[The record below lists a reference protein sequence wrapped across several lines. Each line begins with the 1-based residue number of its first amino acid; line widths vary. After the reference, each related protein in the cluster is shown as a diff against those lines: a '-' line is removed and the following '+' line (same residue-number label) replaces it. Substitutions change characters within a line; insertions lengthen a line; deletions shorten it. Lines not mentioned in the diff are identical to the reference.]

1 MADYKEQGLYQE
13 GNSLFDDIFAF
24 GDLEVQN
31 INVVGIIT
39 AKTFSGVDATS
50 LKDDGGTVKIQA
62 TSTGAT
68 HSGRAVF
75 NEVELQGKVYDSD
88 GDFGTSGQVLS
99 SDGTDIEWVNAGSL
113 TAGAAAEVGVTA
125 VNTNATHF
133 ITFVDSSSGN
143 ENIRVDTDLTYNPST
158 NTLGG
163 TNISSLYVTGNLRI
177 GGQLK
182 DGDNAFG
189 SSGQVLSS
197 DGTDT
202 RWVNAG
208 SLTAGAASEVG
219 ITAVNDNSSHFLAF
233 LDSSSGNDNIKVDTN
248 LTYNPSTNLLSL
260 GGISFSGTISGGTS
274 VSATNLSGNL
284 TGTIQTAAQTN
295 ITSVGTLTGLTVDG
309 NLILDSTSN
318 YLHIKGA
325 LYDKDGQS
333 GSADQVLVSTGTQ
346 VDWKDATTLTASNSQ
361 KITITESDTNTAF
374 PITFSAAP
382 GQSGGNTLLSDNQF
396 TYNASSNIV
405 TAGTFSGSGASLTSL
420 NASSL
425 QSGTVPDARIPN
437 LNASKINAGTL
448 GTDRIPN
455 LNASKINAGTLGTD
469 RIPNLAASKI
479 TSGTLGTDRIP
490 SLAASKITSGT
501 LGTDR
506 IPSLAASKI
515 TSGQFNAARIPTLN
529 QDTTGSAAS
538 LTTARTIAGS
548 SFNGTANINI
558 NYNNLTNKPTIPTN
572 NNQLTNGR
580 GFITATDVRSMNESA
595 SPGQSSTSS
604 TAFQNK
610 VTLSINTVSNS
621 RVLVIYS
628 FEIKHS
634 NTNNH
639 GCIAQVNG
647 SNVSLV
653 GGNVEERRND
663 NGFERFTGSILDISS
678 HTGTRTYRIQF
689 RATNNSGQI
698 QNASLVA
705 IEMSV

>member
-50 LKDDGGTVKIQA
+50 LKDNNGTIRIQA
-62 TSTGAT
+62 TTTGAT

-125 VNTNATHF
+125 VNTNASHF

-202 RWVNAG
+202 KWVNAG

-219 ITAVNDNSSHFLAF
+219 ITAVNDNASHFLAF
-233 LDSSSGNDNIKVDTN
+233 LDSSSGNDNVKVDTN
-248 LTYNPSTNLLSL
+248 LTYNPSTNLLSI

-284 TGTIQTAAQTN
+284 TGAIQTAAQTN

-346 VDWKDATTLTASNSQ
+346 VDWKDTTSLTASNSQ

-396 TYNASSNIV
+396 TYNASSNTV

-420 NASSL
+420 NASNL
-425 QSGTVPDARIPN
+425 QSGTVADARIPN
-437 LNASKINAGTL
+437 LNASKITAGTF
-448 GTDRIPN
+448 DVARIPDLSGAKITSGTVAAARIDN
-455 LNASKINAGTLGTD
+455 LNASKITAGTLAD
-469 RIPNLAASKI
+469 ARLSNS
-479 TSGTLGTDRIP
+479 
-490 SLAASKITSGT
+490 SLFVTGMIMMY
-501 LGTDR
+501 
-506 IPSLAASKI
+506 
-515 TSGQFNAARIPTLN
+515 
-529 QDTTGSAAS
+529 TGSTAPSGWALS
-538 LTTARTIAGS
+538 LIH
-548 SFNGTANINI
+548 I
-558 NYNNLTNKPTIPTN
+558 
-572 NNQLTNGR
+572 
-580 GFITATDVRSMNESA
+580 
-595 SPGQSSTSS
+595 
-604 TAFQNK
+604 
-610 VTLSINTVSNS
+610 
-621 RVLVIYS
+621 
-628 FEIKHS
+628 
-634 NTNNH
+634 
-639 GCIAQVNG
+639 
-647 SNVSLV
+647 
-653 GGNVEERRND
+653 
-663 NGFERFTGSILDISS
+663 
-678 HTGTRTYRIQF
+678 
-689 RATNNSGQI
+689 
-698 QNASLVA
+698 
-705 IEMSV
+705 

>member
-1 MADYKEQGLYQE
+1 MADYTQQGLYQE

-24 GDLEVQN
+24 GNLEVQN

-39 AKTFSGVDATS
+39 AATFSGVDATS
-50 LKDDGGTVKIQA
+50 LKDTGGTVKIQA
-62 TSTGAT
+62 TTTGAT

-125 VNTNATHF
+125 VNTNASHF

-208 SLTAGAASEVG
+208 SLTAGAAAEVG
-219 ITAVNDNSSHFLAF
+219 ITAVSDNASHFMAF

-248 LTYNPSTNLLSL
+248 LTYNPSTNLLSI

-284 TGTIQTAAQTN
+284 TGAIQTAAQTN

-309 NLILDSTSN
+309 NLVLDSTSN
-318 YLHIKGA
+318 YIHIKGA

-346 VDWKDATTLTASNSQ
+346 VDWKDTTSLTASNSQ

-396 TYNASSNIV
+396 TYNASSNTV

-420 NASSL
+420 NASNL
-425 QSGTVPDARIPN
+425 QSGTVADARIPN
-437 LNASKINAGTL
+437 LNASKITAGTF
-448 GTDRIPN
+448 DVARIPDLSGAKITSGTVAAARIDN
-455 LNASKINAGTLGTD
+455 LNASKITAGTLADARLSNSSLFVTGMIMMYTGSTAPSGWAICNGQNGTPD
-469 RIPNLAASKI
+469 LRNRFIVGAGNSYNVGVTGGFDSVSLSE
-479 TSGTLGTDRIP
+479 SQIP
-490 SLAASKITSGT
+490 SHTHSFSG
-501 LGTDR
+501 
-506 IPSLAASKI
+506 
-515 TSGQFNAARIPTLN
+515 SGSHSHGINDPGHTHTMNFNQGNI
-529 QDTTGSAAS
+529 
-538 LTTARTIAGS
+538 IS
-548 SFNGTANINI
+548 SGGAFGLKDSGTAN
-558 NYNNLTNKPTIPTN
+558 
-572 NNQLTNGR
+572 R
-580 GFITATDVRSMNESA
+580 
-595 SPGQSSTSS
+595 
-604 TAFQNK
+604 
-610 VTLSINTVSNS
+610 INTNTTGISVNS
-621 RVLVIYS
+621 QSVTIS
-628 FEIKHS
+628 G
-634 NTNNH
+634 NT
-639 GCIAQVNG
+639 
-647 SNVSLV
+647 
-653 GGNVEERRND
+653 GG
-663 NGFERFTGSILDISS
+663 TG
-678 HTGTRTYRIQF
+678 G
-689 RATNNSGQI
+689 GQAHENRPPYYALMFI
-698 QNASLVA
+698 MKL
-705 IEMSV
+705 

>member
-1 MADYKEQGLYQE
+1 MADYTQQGLYQE

-39 AKTFSGVDATS
+39 ASKLIGDGSELSGIDATTI
-50 LKDDGGTVKIQA
+50 KDSTGTTQIQGT
-62 TSTGAT
+62 TSGAT

-75 NEVELQGKVYDSD
+75 NEVEIGGKLYDGD
-88 GDFGTSGQVLS
+88 GDFGTSGQVLA
-99 SDGTDIEWVNAGSL
+99 SDGTNTNWINSGSL
-113 TAGAAAEVGVTA
+113 TAGAASEVGVTA

-219 ITAVNDNSSHFLAF
+219 ITAVSDNSSHFLAF
-233 LDSSSGNDNIKVDTN
+233 LDSSSGNDNVKVDTN
-248 LTYNPSTNLLSL
+248 LTYNPSTNLLSI

-274 VSATNLSGNL
+274 VSATNISGNL
-284 TGTIQTAAQTN
+284 SGTLQTAAQAN

-309 NLILDSTSN
+309 NVILDSTSN

-333 GSADQVLVSTGTQ
+333 GSNGQVLVSTGSQ
-346 VDWKDATTLTASNSQ
+346 VDWQNPNTLTASNSL

-396 TYNASSNIV
+396 TYNASSNTV

-420 NASSL
+420 NASNL
-425 QSGTVPDARIPN
+425 QSGTVAVARIPN
-437 LNASKINAGTL
+437 LNANKITAGTIADARLSNSSLFVTGMIMMYNGSTAPSGWAICNGQNGTPDLRDRFIVGTGSSYNL
-448 GTDRIPN
+448 GNTGGANSVTLTATQMPNHAHAFSGSASHSHTINNHTHSFSGSNSHRHGYAFGTAQGTPIGNNYNSSGITNVTDRGGITEQQQSGSPQYPN
-455 LNASKINAGTLGTD
+455 HHGYTAETGQTTISI
-469 RIPNLAASKI
+469 
-479 TSGTLGTDRIP
+479 SG
-490 SLAASKITSGT
+490 
-501 LGTDR
+501 
-506 IPSLAASKI
+506 
-515 TSGQFNAARIPTLN
+515 N
-529 QDTTGSAAS
+529 TG
-538 LTTARTIAGS
+538 
-548 SFNGTANINI
+548 N
-558 NYNNLTNKPTIPTN
+558 P
-572 NNQLTNGR
+572 
-580 GFITATDVRSMNESA
+580 
-595 SPGQSSTSS
+595 
-604 TAFQNK
+604 
-610 VTLSINTVSNS
+610 
-621 RVLVIYS
+621 
-628 FEIKHS
+628 S
-634 NTNNH
+634 NTGTNTQTVTISGNTN
-639 GCIAQVNG
+639 QQ
-647 SNVSLV
+647 
-653 GGNVEERRND
+653 GG
-663 NGFERFTGSILDISS
+663 GAS
-678 HTGTRTYRIQF
+678 HENRPPYYALMFIMK
-689 RATNNSGQI
+689 
-698 QNASLVA
+698 L
-705 IEMSV
+705 

>member
-1 MADYKEQGLYQE
+1 MADYKEQGVYQE

-62 TSTGAT
+62 TTTGAT

-125 VNTNATHF
+125 VNTNASHF

-163 TNISSLYVTGNLRI
+163 TNISSLYVTGNLRL

-208 SLTAGAASEVG
+208 SLTAGAAAEVG
-219 ITAVNDNSSHFLAF
+219 ITAVSDNASHFMAF

-248 LTYNPSTNLLSL
+248 LTYNPSTNLLSI

-284 TGTIQTAAQTN
+284 TGAIQTAAQTN

-309 NLILDSTSN
+309 NVILDSTSN

-346 VDWKDATTLTASNSQ
+346 VDWKDTTSLTASNSQ

-396 TYNASSNIV
+396 TYNASSNTV

-420 NASSL
+420 NASNL
-425 QSGTVPDARIPN
+425 QSGTVADARIPN
-437 LNASKINAGTL
+437 LNASKITAGTF
-448 GTDRIPN
+448 DVARIPDLSGAKITSGTVAAARIDN
-455 LNASKINAGTLGTD
+455 LNASKITAGTLADARLSNSSLFVTGMIMMYTGSTAPSGWAICNGQNGTPD
-469 RIPNLAASKI
+469 LRNRFIVGAGNSYNVGVTGGFDSVSLSE
-479 TSGTLGTDRIP
+479 SQIP
-490 SLAASKITSGT
+490 SHTHSFSGS
-501 LGTDR
+501 GSHSHGIND
-506 IPSLAASKI
+506 PSHTHNLLYDHGSFGGS
-515 TSGQFNAARIPTLN
+515 SGAVTPRSGNTPVTPGISGRVSSS
-529 QDTTGSAAS
+529 TTGISV
-538 LTTARTIAGS
+538 
-548 SFNGTANINI
+548 
-558 NYNNLTNKPTIPTN
+558 
-572 NNQLTNGR
+572 NNQSVTISGNTGGTGGGQAHENRPPYYALM
-580 GFITATDVRSMNESA
+580 FIM
-595 SPGQSSTSS
+595 
-604 TAFQNK
+604 K
-610 VTLSINTVSNS
+610 L
-621 RVLVIYS
+621 
-628 FEIKHS
+628 
-634 NTNNH
+634 
-639 GCIAQVNG
+639 
-647 SNVSLV
+647 
-653 GGNVEERRND
+653 
-663 NGFERFTGSILDISS
+663 
-678 HTGTRTYRIQF
+678 
-689 RATNNSGQI
+689 
-698 QNASLVA
+698 
-705 IEMSV
+705 

>member
-62 TSTGAT
+62 TTTGAT

-125 VNTNATHF
+125 VNTNASHF

-158 NTLGG
+158 NTLGS
-163 TNISSLYVTGNLRI
+163 TNISSLYVTGSLRL

-182 DGDNAFG
+182 DGDNTFG

-219 ITAVNDNSSHFLAF
+219 ITAVNDNASHFLAF

-248 LTYNPSTNLLSL
+248 LTYNPSTNLLSI

-284 TGTIQTAAQTN
+284 TGTIQTASQTN

-318 YLHIKGA
+318 YIHIKGA

-361 KITITESDTNTAF
+361 RINITESDTNTAF

-382 GQSGGNTLLSDNQF
+382 GQSGGNSLLSDNQF
-396 TYNASSNIV
+396 TYNASSNTV

-420 NASSL
+420 NASNL
-425 QSGTVPDARIPN
+425 QSGTVADARIPN
-437 LNASKINAGTL
+437 LNASKITAGTF
-448 GTDRIPN
+448 DVARIPDLSGAKITSGTVAAARIDN
-455 LNASKINAGTLGTD
+455 LNASKITAGTIADARLSNSSLFVTGMIMMYTGSTAPSGWAICNGQNGTPD
-469 RIPNLAASKI
+469 LRNRFIVGAGNSYNVGVTGGFDSVSLSE
-479 TSGTLGTDRIP
+479 SQIP
-490 SLAASKITSGT
+490 SHTHSFS
-501 LGTDR
+501 
-506 IPSLAASKI
+506 
-515 TSGQFNAARIPTLN
+515 
-529 QDTTGSAAS
+529 
-538 LTTARTIAGS
+538 GS
-548 SFNGTANINI
+548 SSHSHGINDPGHTHTMNFNQGNIISSGGAFGLKDSGTAN
-558 NYNNLTNKPTIPTN
+558 
-572 NNQLTNGR
+572 R
-580 GFITATDVRSMNESA
+580 
-595 SPGQSSTSS
+595 
-604 TAFQNK
+604 
-610 VTLSINTVSNS
+610 INTNTTGISVNS
-621 RVLVIYS
+621 QSVTIS
-628 FEIKHS
+628 G
-634 NTNNH
+634 NT
-639 GCIAQVNG
+639 
-647 SNVSLV
+647 
-653 GGNVEERRND
+653 GG
-663 NGFERFTGSILDISS
+663 TG
-678 HTGTRTYRIQF
+678 G
-689 RATNNSGQI
+689 GQAHENRPPYYALMFI
-698 QNASLVA
+698 MKL
-705 IEMSV
+705 

>member
-1 MADYKEQGLYQE
+1 MADYTQQGLYQE
-13 GNSLFDDIFAF
+13 GNSIFDDIFAL
-24 GDLEVQN
+24 GNLEVQN

-50 LKDDGGTVKIQA
+50 LKDTGGTVKIQA
-62 TSTGAT
+62 TTTGAT

-125 VNTNATHF
+125 VNTNASHF

-202 RWVNAG
+202 KWVNAG

-248 LTYNPSTNLLSL
+248 LTYNPSTNLLSI

-284 TGTIQTAAQTN
+284 TGAIQTAAQTN

-309 NLILDSTSN
+309 NVILDSTSN

-346 VDWKDATTLTASNSQ
+346 VDWKDTTSLTASNSQ
-361 KITITESDTNTAF
+361 KITIAESDTNTAF

-396 TYNASSNIV
+396 TYNASSNTV

-420 NASSL
+420 NASNL
-425 QSGTVPDARIPN
+425 GSGTVADARLPSTISSDITGNAASADTVDVSGASNTNASYYVTFTDDTGSAKNIRVDGGVRYNPSTNILSADTFSGSGANLTSLPAANITGTLPDARLSDSSLFVTGMIMMYTGSTAPSGWAICN
-437 LNASKINAGTL
+437 GQNGTPDLRNRFIVGAGNSYNVGVTGGFDSVSL
-448 GTDRIPN
+448 
-455 LNASKINAGTLGTD
+455 SE
-469 RIPNLAASKI
+469 SQ
-479 TSGTLGTDRIP
+479 IP
-490 SLAASKITSGT
+490 SHTHSFSG
-501 LGTDR
+501 
-506 IPSLAASKI
+506 
-515 TSGQFNAARIPTLN
+515 SGSHSHGINDPGHTHTMNFNQGNI
-529 QDTTGSAAS
+529 
-538 LTTARTIAGS
+538 IS
-548 SFNGTANINI
+548 SGGAFGLKDSGTAN
-558 NYNNLTNKPTIPTN
+558 
-572 NNQLTNGR
+572 R
-580 GFITATDVRSMNESA
+580 
-595 SPGQSSTSS
+595 
-604 TAFQNK
+604 
-610 VTLSINTVSNS
+610 INTNTTGISVNS
-621 RVLVIYS
+621 QSVTIS
-628 FEIKHS
+628 G
-634 NTNNH
+634 NT
-639 GCIAQVNG
+639 
-647 SNVSLV
+647 
-653 GGNVEERRND
+653 GG
-663 NGFERFTGSILDISS
+663 TG
-678 HTGTRTYRIQF
+678 G
-689 RATNNSGQI
+689 GQAHENRPPYYALMFI
-698 QNASLVA
+698 MKL
-705 IEMSV
+705 

>member
-1 MADYKEQGLYQE
+1 MADYKEQGVYQE

-62 TSTGAT
+62 TTTGAT

-125 VNTNATHF
+125 VNTNSTHF

-163 TNISSLYVTGNLRI
+163 TNISSLYVTGNLRL

-208 SLTAGAASEVG
+208 SLTAGAAAEVG
-219 ITAVNDNSSHFLAF
+219 ITAVSDNASHFMAF

-248 LTYNPSTNLLSL
+248 LTYNPSTNLLSI

-284 TGTIQTAAQTN
+284 TGAIQTAAQTN

-309 NLILDSTSN
+309 NVILDSTSN

-346 VDWKDATTLTASNSQ
+346 VDWKDTTSLTASNSQ

-396 TYNASSNIV
+396 TYNASSNTV

-420 NASSL
+420 NASNL
-425 QSGTVPDARIPN
+425 QSGTVADARIPN
-437 LNASKINAGTL
+437 LNASKITAGTFA
-448 GTDRIPN
+448 DARIPN
-455 LNASKINAGTLGTD
+455 LNASKITAGTLAD
-469 RIPNLAASKI
+469 ARLSNS
-479 TSGTLGTDRIP
+479 
-490 SLAASKITSGT
+490 SLFVTGMIMMY
-501 LGTDR
+501 
-506 IPSLAASKI
+506 
-515 TSGQFNAARIPTLN
+515 
-529 QDTTGSAAS
+529 TGS
-538 LTTARTIAGS
+538 TAPSGWAI
-548 SFNGTANINI
+548 
-558 NYNNLTNKPTIPTN
+558 
-572 NNQLTNGR
+572 
-580 GFITATDVRSMNESA
+580 
-595 SPGQSSTSS
+595 
-604 TAFQNK
+604 
-610 VTLSINTVSNS
+610 
-621 RVLVIYS
+621 
-628 FEIKHS
+628 
-634 NTNNH
+634 
-639 GCIAQVNG
+639 CNG
-647 SNVSLV
+647 SNGTPDLRDRFIV
-653 GGNVEERRND
+653 GAGSAYSVNNTGGANSVTLTESQIPSHNHTFSGSTSHSHTINNHTHSFSGSGSNTHSHNITTTGGDDHNDSVRRTQSGRND
-663 NGFERFTGSILDISS
+663 TNFGLHTMSTNDATISISISGNTGNPSDRGTNSQTISISGNTGNKGGGGS
-678 HTGTRTYRIQF
+678 HENRPPYYALMFIMK
-689 RATNNSGQI
+689 
-698 QNASLVA
+698 L
-705 IEMSV
+705 

>member
-1 MADYKEQGLYQE
+1 MADYTQQGLYQE

-50 LKDDGGTVKIQA
+50 LKDDDGTVKIQA
-62 TSTGAT
+62 TTTGAT

-284 TGTIQTAAQTN
+284 SGTIQTAAQTN
-295 ITSVGTLTGLTVDG
+295 ITSVGILNGLTVDG
-309 NLILDSTSN
+309 NVLLDNTSR
-318 YLHIKGA
+318 YLSLKGA
-325 LYDKDGQS
+325 LLDKDGET
-333 GSADQVLVSTGTQ
+333 GANGEVLVSTGSQ
-346 VDWKDATTLTASNSQ
+346 VDWQNPNTLTASNSI
-361 KITITESDTNTAF
+361 KVTITENDNNNDF
-374 PITFSAAP
+374 PITFSIAA
-382 GQSGGNTLLSDNQF
+382 GQSGGNTLHSDNQF
-396 TYNASSNIV
+396 TYNASSNVV

-420 NASSL
+420 NASNL
-425 QSGTVPDARIPN
+425 QSGTVADARIPN
-437 LNASKINAGTL
+437 LNASKITAGTL
-448 GTDRIPN
+448 ADARIPN
-455 LNASKINAGTLGTD
+455 LNASKITAGTLADARLTNTSLFVTGMIMLWYGSVASIPSGWVLCDGNNSTPDLRSRFVVGAGTGGNYS
-469 RIPNLAASKI
+469 PNDTGGSANAVLVSHTHNLQNHVHGFSAT
-479 TSGTLGTDRIP
+479 TSSVNLSHNHATTVDNTNLFPSSGQTSIGFGGAGSYPATTFSMSNALGDHAHAVSGNTGTPSTNTTDTLGE
-490 SLAASKITSGT
+490 
-501 LGTDR
+501 
-506 IPSLAASKI
+506 
-515 TSGQFNAARIPTLN
+515 
-529 QDTTGSAAS
+529 SA
-538 LTTARTIAGS
+538 
-548 SFNGTANINI
+548 
-558 NYNNLTNKPTIPTN
+558 TNKNLPPYYALCYIMKT
-572 NNQLTNGR
+572 
-580 GFITATDVRSMNESA
+580 
-595 SPGQSSTSS
+595 
-604 TAFQNK
+604 
-610 VTLSINTVSNS
+610 
-621 RVLVIYS
+621 
-628 FEIKHS
+628 
-634 NTNNH
+634 
-639 GCIAQVNG
+639 
-647 SNVSLV
+647 
-653 GGNVEERRND
+653 
-663 NGFERFTGSILDISS
+663 
-678 HTGTRTYRIQF
+678 
-689 RATNNSGQI
+689 
-698 QNASLVA
+698 
-705 IEMSV
+705 

>member
-39 AKTFSGVDATS
+39 ASKLIGDGSELSGIDATTI
-50 LKDDGGTVKIQA
+50 KDSTGTTQIQGT
-62 TSTGAT
+62 TSGAT

-75 NEVELQGKVYDSD
+75 NEVEIGGKLYDGD
-88 GDFGTSGQVLS
+88 GDFGTSGQVLA
-99 SDGTDIEWVNAGSL
+99 SDGTNTNWINSGSL
-113 TAGAAAEVGVTA
+113 TAGAASEVGVTA

-219 ITAVNDNSSHFLAF
+219 ITAVSDNSSHFLAF
-233 LDSSSGNDNIKVDTN
+233 LDSSSGNDNVKVDTN
-248 LTYNPSTNLLSL
+248 LTYNPSTNLLSI

-274 VSATNLSGNL
+274 VSATNISGNL
-284 TGTIQTAAQTN
+284 SGTLQTAAQAN

-309 NLILDSTSN
+309 NVILDSTSN

-333 GSADQVLVSTGTQ
+333 GSNGQVLVSTGSQ
-346 VDWKDATTLTASNSQ
+346 VDWQNPNTLTASNSL

-396 TYNASSNIV
+396 TYNASSNTV

-420 NASSL
+420 NASNL
-425 QSGTVPDARIPN
+425 QSGTVAVARIPN
-437 LNASKINAGTL
+437 LNANKITAGTIADARLSNSSLFVTGMIMMYNGSTAPSGWAICNGQNGTPDLRDRFIVGTGSSYNL
-448 GTDRIPN
+448 GNTGGANSVTLTATQMPNHAHAFSGSASHSHTINNHTHSFSGSNSHRHGYAFGTAQGTPIGNNYNSSGITNVTDRGGITEQQQSGSPQYPN
-455 LNASKINAGTLGTD
+455 HHGYTAETGQTTISI
-469 RIPNLAASKI
+469 
-479 TSGTLGTDRIP
+479 SG
-490 SLAASKITSGT
+490 
-501 LGTDR
+501 
-506 IPSLAASKI
+506 
-515 TSGQFNAARIPTLN
+515 N
-529 QDTTGSAAS
+529 TG
-538 LTTARTIAGS
+538 
-548 SFNGTANINI
+548 N
-558 NYNNLTNKPTIPTN
+558 P
-572 NNQLTNGR
+572 
-580 GFITATDVRSMNESA
+580 
-595 SPGQSSTSS
+595 
-604 TAFQNK
+604 
-610 VTLSINTVSNS
+610 
-621 RVLVIYS
+621 
-628 FEIKHS
+628 S
-634 NTNNH
+634 NTGTNTQTVTISGNTN
-639 GCIAQVNG
+639 QQ
-647 SNVSLV
+647 
-653 GGNVEERRND
+653 GG
-663 NGFERFTGSILDISS
+663 GAS
-678 HTGTRTYRIQF
+678 HENRPPYYALMFIMK
-689 RATNNSGQI
+689 
-698 QNASLVA
+698 L
-705 IEMSV
+705 

>member
-1 MADYKEQGLYQE
+1 MADYKEQGVYQE

-62 TSTGAT
+62 TTTGAT
-68 HSGRAVF
+68 HSGRSVF

-125 VNTNATHF
+125 VNTNSTHF

-202 RWVNAG
+202 KWVNAG
-208 SLTAGAASEVG
+208 SLTAGAAAEVG

-248 LTYNPSTNLLSL
+248 LTYNPSSNTLSL

-284 TGTIQTAAQTN
+284 TGTLQTAAQTN

-309 NLILDSTSN
+309 NVLLDTTSN
-318 YLHIKGA
+318 YLSLKGA
-325 LYDKDGQS
+325 LLDKDGET
-333 GSADQVLVSTGTQ
+333 GANGEVLVSTGSQ
-346 VDWKDATTLTASNSQ
+346 VDWQNPNTLTASNSI
-361 KITITESDTNTAF
+361 KVTITENDNNNDF
-374 PITFSAAP
+374 PITFSVAA
-382 GQSGGNTLLSDNQF
+382 GQSGGNTLHSDNQF
-396 TYNASSNIV
+396 TYNASANVV

-420 NASSL
+420 NASNIN
-425 QSGTVPDARIPN
+425 SGTLADARIPN

-455 LNASKINAGTLGTD
+455 LNASKITTGTLADARLSNSSLFVTGMIMLWYGSVASIPSGWVLCDGNNSTPDLRDRFVIGSGSGSSYPINQTGGSADAVLVSHTHNLQNHVHGINLTSNTDTHNHSINDPSHTHNLLYNHGSFGGSSGAVTPRSGNTPVTPGISGRVSSSTTGITVNNDGHSHTVSGNTGTPSTNTTD
-469 RIPNLAASKI
+469 
-479 TSGTLGTDRIP
+479 TLGE
-490 SLAASKITSGT
+490 
-501 LGTDR
+501 
-506 IPSLAASKI
+506 
-515 TSGQFNAARIPTLN
+515 
-529 QDTTGSAAS
+529 SA
-538 LTTARTIAGS
+538 
-548 SFNGTANINI
+548 
-558 NYNNLTNKPTIPTN
+558 TNKNLPPYYALCYIMKT
-572 NNQLTNGR
+572 
-580 GFITATDVRSMNESA
+580 
-595 SPGQSSTSS
+595 
-604 TAFQNK
+604 
-610 VTLSINTVSNS
+610 
-621 RVLVIYS
+621 
-628 FEIKHS
+628 
-634 NTNNH
+634 
-639 GCIAQVNG
+639 
-647 SNVSLV
+647 
-653 GGNVEERRND
+653 
-663 NGFERFTGSILDISS
+663 
-678 HTGTRTYRIQF
+678 
-689 RATNNSGQI
+689 
-698 QNASLVA
+698 
-705 IEMSV
+705 

>member
-1 MADYKEQGLYQE
+1 MADPISQQGLYQD
-13 GNSLFDDIFAF
+13 GNSIFENVHIL
-24 GDLEVQN
+24 GTLEVT
-31 INVVGIIT
+31 GIVNTETTIK
-39 AKTFSGVDATS
+39 ASKFIGDGSELSGIDATTI
-50 LKDDGGTVKIQA
+50 KDSIGNTQIQR
-62 TSTGAT
+62 TTTGAT

-125 VNTNATHF
+125 VNTNASHF

-202 RWVNAG
+202 KWVNAG

-219 ITAVNDNSSHFLAF
+219 ITAVNDNASHFLAF
-233 LDSSSGNDNIKVDTN
+233 LDSSSGNDNVKVDTN
-248 LTYNPSTNLLSL
+248 LTYNPSTNLLSI

-284 TGTIQTAAQTN
+284 TGAIQTAAQTN

-346 VDWKDATTLTASNSQ
+346 VDWKDTTSLTASNSQ

-396 TYNASSNIV
+396 TYNASSNTV

-420 NASSL
+420 NASNL
-425 QSGTVPDARIPN
+425 QSGTVADARIPN
-437 LNASKINAGTL
+437 LNASKITAGTF
-448 GTDRIPN
+448 DVARIPDLSGAKITSGTVAAARIDN
-455 LNASKINAGTLGTD
+455 LNASKITAGTLADARLSNSSLFVTGMIMMYTGSTAPSGWAICNGQNGTPD
-469 RIPNLAASKI
+469 LRNRFIVGAGNSYNVGVTGGFDSVSLSE
-479 TSGTLGTDRIP
+479 SQIP
-490 SLAASKITSGT
+490 SHTHSFS
-501 LGTDR
+501 
-506 IPSLAASKI
+506 
-515 TSGQFNAARIPTLN
+515 
-529 QDTTGSAAS
+529 
-538 LTTARTIAGS
+538 GS
-548 SFNGTANINI
+548 SSHSHGINDPGHTHTMNFNQGNIISSGGAFGLKDSGTAN
-558 NYNNLTNKPTIPTN
+558 
-572 NNQLTNGR
+572 R
-580 GFITATDVRSMNESA
+580 
-595 SPGQSSTSS
+595 
-604 TAFQNK
+604 
-610 VTLSINTVSNS
+610 INTNTTGISVNS
-621 RVLVIYS
+621 QSVTIS
-628 FEIKHS
+628 G
-634 NTNNH
+634 NT
-639 GCIAQVNG
+639 
-647 SNVSLV
+647 
-653 GGNVEERRND
+653 GG
-663 NGFERFTGSILDISS
+663 TG
-678 HTGTRTYRIQF
+678 G
-689 RATNNSGQI
+689 GQAHENRPPYYALMFI
-698 QNASLVA
+698 MKL
-705 IEMSV
+705 

>member
-1 MADYKEQGLYQE
+1 MADYTQQGLYQE

-50 LKDDGGTVKIQA
+50 LKDTGGTVKIQA
-62 TSTGAT
+62 TTTGAT

-125 VNTNATHF
+125 VNTNASHF

-202 RWVNAG
+202 KWVNAG

-219 ITAVNDNSSHFLAF
+219 ITAVNDNASHFLAF
-233 LDSSSGNDNIKVDTN
+233 LDSSSGNDNVKVDTN
-248 LTYNPSTNLLSL
+248 LTYNPSTNLLSI

-284 TGTIQTAAQTN
+284 TGAIQTAAQTN

-396 TYNASSNIV
+396 TYNASSNTV

-420 NASSL
+420 NASNL
-425 QSGTVPDARIPN
+425 QSGTVADARIPN
-437 LNASKINAGTL
+437 LNASKITAGTF
-448 GTDRIPN
+448 DVARIPDLSGAKITSGTVAAARIDN
-455 LNASKINAGTLGTD
+455 LNASKITAGTLADARLSNSSLFVTGMIMMYTGSTAPSGWAICNGQNGTPD
-469 RIPNLAASKI
+469 LRNRFIVGAGNSYNVGVTGGFDSVSLSE
-479 TSGTLGTDRIP
+479 SQIP
-490 SLAASKITSGT
+490 SHTHSFS
-501 LGTDR
+501 
-506 IPSLAASKI
+506 
-515 TSGQFNAARIPTLN
+515 
-529 QDTTGSAAS
+529 
-538 LTTARTIAGS
+538 GS
-548 SFNGTANINI
+548 SSHSHGINDPGHTHTMNFNQGNIISSGGAFGLKDSGTAN
-558 NYNNLTNKPTIPTN
+558 
-572 NNQLTNGR
+572 R
-580 GFITATDVRSMNESA
+580 
-595 SPGQSSTSS
+595 
-604 TAFQNK
+604 
-610 VTLSINTVSNS
+610 INTNTTGISVNS
-621 RVLVIYS
+621 QSVTIS
-628 FEIKHS
+628 G
-634 NTNNH
+634 NT
-639 GCIAQVNG
+639 
-647 SNVSLV
+647 
-653 GGNVEERRND
+653 GG
-663 NGFERFTGSILDISS
+663 TG
-678 HTGTRTYRIQF
+678 G
-689 RATNNSGQI
+689 GQAHENRPPYYALMFI
-698 QNASLVA
+698 MKL
-705 IEMSV
+705 